1 MTQLLKTTDN
11 PVGLPPPL
19 RSGTDLPILTVLKE
33 SYLLWHIFLEHL
45 PRLTRHTL
53 GVRVDNIFTE
63 ILEIVIAAR
72 YTKREDKKRFLEE
85 LSRKLDNL
93 KFFVTLLWEAKG
105 LDASKYGQ
113 LSQKLATAGRML
125 GKWTQSLPE

>member
-1 MTQLLKTTDN
+1 M
-11 PVGLPPPL
+11 
-19 RSGTDLPILTVLKE
+19 
-33 SYLLWHIFLEHL
+33 LWHNFFVKL
-45 PRLTRHTL
+45 PRLERYTL
-53 GVRVDNIFTE
+53 GVKVDNLFTE
-63 ILEIVIAAR
+63 ILAIVLTAQ
-72 YTKREDKKRFLEE
+72 YTRREEKKIFLEE

-125 GKWTQSLPE
+125 GKWIQSLSEQNIMK